1 MYINANLKPPLR
13 GRPSQRIELTLPW
26 PPTVNTYYRNV
37 KGRTIISAKGRDYR
51 TDTIAACLEQS
62 INSHIT
68 GRISLKMTCCPPDKR
83 TRDLDNLTK
92 ALIDSLQH
100 AGLFEDDSQ
109 IDHIEISR
117 VVKPEYLLGTVDVEL
132 SELPF

>member
-1 MYINANLKPPLR
+1 MKRTNLKPPLR
-13 GRPSQRIELTLPW
+13 GRPSLRIELTLPW
-26 PPTVNTYYRNV
+26 PPTVNTYYRNI

-51 TDTIAACLEQS
+51 TDTIAACLEQHV
-62 INSHIT
+62 NEHVK
-68 GRISLKMTCCPPDKR
+68 GRIGLELRCYPPDRR

-109 IDHIEISR
+109 IDKITIIRRDDPLCS
-117 VVKPEYLLGTVDVEL
+117 PGTVDVDLWQLIE
-132 SELPF
+132 E